1 MDVIDRATPTIIKR
15 YLATLTLKE
24 RVGLYSLYAEVA
36 CVALP
41 FPSLLSLLSLLF
53 HPIPPPSLHS
63 LYTSLPL
70 LPPTDRAPVYQSQSQ
85 SYLASRPLCLFP
97 GTRR

>member
-24 RVGLYSLYAEVA
+24 RVGSYSLHAEVA

-41 FPSLLSLLSLLF
+41 FPSL
-53 HPIPPPSLHS
+53 PSLPS
-63 LYTSLPL
+63 LLPL
-70 LPPTDRAPVYQSQSQ
+70 LPPTDRAPVYQS
-85 SYLASRPLCLFP
+85 
-97 GTRR
+97 